1 MLLIL
6 AGISIS
12 MLTGDNSLLK
22 RAGEAKEMTDKSQ
35 IVEQARLDILG
46 EIADKS
52 GLDMTDVEIKD
63 ILDN

>member
-1 MLLIL
+1 MLIL

-35 IVEQARLDILG
+35 IVEQARLDIL
-46 EIADKS
+46 
-52 GLDMTDVEIKD
+52 DVKTKD
-63 ILDN
+63 VSLNVL